1 MWQVLVL
8 AKWKGSEFAA
18 LYWQQYDADMCPWK
32 MQFSLLAVLQAWV
45 SLFLCLQWTSLLS
58 CPELI
63 HVINDVALPFLIT
76 SASVLREMTE
86 ITSQK
91 GNTWTKEKLQININ
105 ATAWE
110 LES

>member
-1 MWQVLVL
+1 
-8 AKWKGSEFAA
+8 
-18 LYWQQYDADMCPWK
+18 
-32 MQFSLLAVLQAWV
+32 
-45 SLFLCLQWTSLLS
+45 
-58 CPELI
+58 
-63 HVINDVALPFLIT
+63 
-76 SASVLREMTE
+76 MTE